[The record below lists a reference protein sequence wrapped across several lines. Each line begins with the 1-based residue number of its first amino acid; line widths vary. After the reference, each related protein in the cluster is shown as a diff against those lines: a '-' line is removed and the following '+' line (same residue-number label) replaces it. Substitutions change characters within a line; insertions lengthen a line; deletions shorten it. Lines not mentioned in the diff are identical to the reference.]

1 MHIVRCCKGSRALKK
16 QNKRC
21 AAHNRAKE
29 ETVKRLDL
37 SSAAFWN
44 VHTQDW
50 REGDGE
56 VQHDSGVIKGRR
68 LRFSTFFIGF
78 PLMDPDD

>member
-37 SSAAFWN
+37 SSAAF
-44 VHTQDW
+44 
-50 REGDGE
+50 
-56 VQHDSGVIKGRR
+56 
-68 LRFSTFFIGF
+68 
-78 PLMDPDD
+78 